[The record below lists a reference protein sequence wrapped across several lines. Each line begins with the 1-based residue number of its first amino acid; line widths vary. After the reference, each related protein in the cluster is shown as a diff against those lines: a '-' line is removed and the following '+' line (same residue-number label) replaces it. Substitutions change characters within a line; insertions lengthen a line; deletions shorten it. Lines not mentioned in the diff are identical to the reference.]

1 MSVLVTPEI
10 QAQYDRN
17 AAEDRAA
24 IAAVAGELTARREE
38 LAKQVAATSAEL
50 AKLGEKMA
58 DSREAEPPRP
68 VPKSIEDN
76 DISANAEH
84 YQEPDEDAKP
94 APVPVVPQ
102 AVVPKPARDDEEVP
116 SFQWDEDPAPAP
128 QPTPRPTAR
137 PAAREP
143 EDDLSD
149 HDWME

>member
-1 MSVLVTPEI
+1 MTVLVSPEI

-17 AAEDRAA
+17 AADDRAA
-24 IAAVAGELTARREE
+24 VATVAGELTARREE

-50 AKLGEKMA
+50 AQLGEKLA
-58 DSREAEPPRP
+58 DIRESEPPRP

-76 DISANAEH
+76 DISAKAED

-94 APVPVVPQ
+94 APLPVVPQ
-102 AVVPKPARDDEEVP
+102 AVAPKPAGDEEDVA
-116 SFQWDEDPAPAP
+116 SFHWDEDPAPKPAP
-128 QPTPRPTAR
+128 PADR
-137 PAAREP
+137 PAPAREP

>member
-1 MSVLVTPEI
+1 MTVLVTPEI
-10 QAQYDRN
+10 QAQYDQN

-24 IAAVAGELTARREE
+24 VAAVAGELTARREE

-50 AKLGEKMA
+50 AKLGQEMA
-58 DSREAEPPRP
+58 DNREAEPPRP

-76 DISANAEH
+76 DISAKAED

-102 AVVPKPARDDEEVP
+102 VVAPKPAREDEEVP
-116 SFQWDEDPAPAP
+116 SFQWDEDPAPKPAS
-128 QPTPRPTAR
+128 RPAAR

-149 HDWME
+149 HDWLE